1 MKQALILAGGKGT
14 RLSSRLDGLPK
25 PLIDF
30 NGKPL
35 IWYQIEHLIKYD
47 YKKIIIL
54 VGYKADKIISYIDN
68 QQWKIDIECI
78 VEDRPLG
85 TGGAVLSIY
94 DYLNET
100 FLVMYGDTM
109 LDINL
114 FKFEEFHKTQKN
126 NDLTL
131 FVHPNDHPSDSDL
144 VEVDDN
150 RVTDFHSYPHD
161 TKKYYKNLV
170 NAALYIINK
179 SSLSSLKNKETNIYD
194 FAKDIF
200 PNLLQMGYKI
210 SAYNSPEYIKDC
222 GTPDRLDKAIND
234 YKSGKITKSNLSFT
248 QQAIFL
254 DRDGTINEHVGHLS
268 KIEQLKLF
276 EEAPKAIK
284 LINNSDYRCILV
296 TNQPV
301 IARGECSFQDLQ
313 NIHNKVETIL
323 GSYGAY
329 FDRIYF
335 CPHHPDSG
343 FKGEVKDLKIEC
355 DCRKPKTG
363 MLDLAKKELNID
375 FSRSWFIGD
384 TSVDIMTSF
393 NCGTKSILLETVEKG
408 QDKKFD
414 VKPNMI
420 KKNILDA
427 VEYILAN
434 KY

>member
-1 MKQALILAGGKGT
+1 M
-14 RLSSRLDGLPK
+14 
-25 PLIDF
+25 
-30 NGKPL
+30 
-35 IWYQIEHLIKYD
+35 
-47 YKKIIIL
+47 
-54 VGYKADKIISYIDN
+54 
-68 QQWKIDIECI
+68 
-78 VEDRPLG
+78 
-85 TGGAVLSIY
+85 
-94 DYLNET
+94 
-100 FLVMYGDTM
+100 
-109 LDINL
+109 
-114 FKFEEFHKTQKN
+114 
-126 NDLTL
+126 
-131 FVHPNDHPSDSDL
+131 
-144 VEVDDN
+144 
-150 RVTDFHSYPHD
+150 
-161 TKKYYKNLV
+161 
-170 NAALYIINK
+170 
-179 SSLSSLKNKETNIYD
+179 
-194 FAKDIF
+194 
-200 PNLLQMGYKI
+200 
-210 SAYNSPEYIKDC
+210 
-222 GTPDRLDKAIND
+222 
-234 YKSGKITKSNLSFT
+234 
-248 QQAIFL
+248 
-254 DRDGTINEHVGHLS
+254 
-268 KIEQLKLF
+268 
-276 EEAPKAIK
+276 
-284 LINNSDYRCILV
+284 V

-393 NCGTKSILLETVEKG
+393 NCGTKSILLETGEIG